1 MATLHTAHKTD
12 MTRGSN
18 ARGIVAML
26 FSIACFVSSDT
37 LVKQIGAEMPIGQ
50 MMFLRGLFAAML
62 VATLAVMTGDIA
74 QYRRVFTP
82 IMALRTVVEVGATLF
97 FFAGLLRLPFA
108 DAAAIGQFTPLAVTA
123 GAALFLNE
131 PVGWRRW
138 LATVVGLI
146 GVLLIIRPGT
156 SAFNPAALLIVA
168 CVFFVAVRDLVTRVL
183 GNSVPALLIIL
194 LSSTA
199 VMLSGIFIRPLE
211 SWIDPSAGIVASIAV
226 SALGVTGGYYGSIIA
241 MRCGDIAVV
250 APFRYTSMLFA
261 LVWAYVLF
269 NEVPD
274 WPTWVGIAIVV
285 GAGGYT
291 FHREMVRKRE
301 AAMKADHS

>member
-1 MATLHTAHKTD
+1 MATLDGAHKID

-18 ARGIVAML
+18 ARGIAAML
-26 FSIACFVSSDT
+26 FSMACFVSSDT
-37 LVKQIGAEMPIGQ
+37 LIKQVGADMPIGQ
-50 MMFLRGLFAAML
+50 IMFLRGMFATLL
-62 VATLAVMTGDIA
+62 VATLAVVTGDIA
-74 QYRRVFTP
+74 HYRHVFKP
-82 IMALRTVVEVGATLF
+82 VMALRTVAEVGATLF
-97 FFAGLLRLPFA
+97 FFAGLMRLPFA

-123 GAALFLNE
+123 GAALFLKE

-138 LATVVGLI
+138 LATVVGLV

-183 GNSVPALLIIL
+183 GNAVPALLIIL
-194 LSSTA
+194 LSSSAIT
-199 VMLSGIFIRPLE
+199 LSGLCIRPLE
-211 SWIDPSAGIVASIAV
+211 TWIDPTAGIVASLAV

-261 LVWAYVLF
+261 LIWGYVLF

-291 FHREMVRKRE
+291 FHRELVRKRE
-301 AAMKADHS
+301 AATKAGHS